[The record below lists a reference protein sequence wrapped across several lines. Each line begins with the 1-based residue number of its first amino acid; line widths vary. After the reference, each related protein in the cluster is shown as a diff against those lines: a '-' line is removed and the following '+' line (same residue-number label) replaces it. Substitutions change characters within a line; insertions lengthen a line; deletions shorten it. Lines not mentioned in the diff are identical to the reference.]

1 MDVTNRVLII
11 GTSLL
16 WVFVIFVIILLAWGA
31 PDESITRILDLGG
44 YLEDHNNDA
53 AKLIITFGGLIFA
66 LLALM
71 IIIIELAPPE
81 SGQLTVTKVGSGE
94 ARIGTDEIAL
104 RVEEELRA
112 VPQLLQAQAVVIGRG
127 SKAEVKLDLH
137 VGAQADLALV
147 AEEACHRAQQL
158 IEGRMGVALTGP
170 PKAELHYRELQVA
183 RTEATPTPAAAG
195 VSASP
200 STAPQAPSGAE
211 TSGYT
216 GWDRLPAQP
225 ASGGGSPEQPAQSTS
240 GGASPEQPAPSA
252 SGGAGPGP
260 FAPPTSSSGSPHDIS
275 ETPSEDRPAGA

>member
-11 GTSLL
+11 GASLL
-16 WVFVIFVIILLAWGA
+16 WIFVIFVIILLAWGA
-31 PDESITRILDLGG
+31 PDDSITRILDLGG

-71 IIIIELAPPE
+71 IIIIELSPPE

-104 RVEEELRA
+104 RVQEDLLA
-112 VPQLLQAQAVVIGRG
+112 VPQLTQVQATVIGRG
-127 SKAEVKLDLH
+127 PKAEIRLDLQ
-137 VGAQADLALV
+137 VSPQADLALV

-158 IEGRMGVALTGP
+158 VEGRMGVALTGP

-183 RTEATPTPAAAG
+183 RGEAAPAPAAAG
-195 VSASP
+195 ASAAP
-200 STAPQAPSGAE
+200 STAPQSASGGQP
-211 TSGYT
+211 SGYT
-216 GWDRLPAQP
+216 GWERLPSQS
-225 ASGGGSPEQPAQSTS
+225 ASGGSPPEQPAQ
-240 GGASPEQPAPSA
+240 SA

-260 FAPPTSSSGSPHDIS
+260 FAPPTSPSEPPRDIS